1 MISASKRI
9 CQIYFKEYLLSE
21 HLEQNSVSRKLN
33 YGLLRS
39 PQKQSTQKY
48 ECQKHCSLQCEI
60 QSSQESKLQN
70 NLLCM
75 PSQKP
80 PFLLKDHVLLLSLLK
95 WTPQKE
101 YGISLLWYGRNTNSK
116 SKLEAPL
123 RGKHSWLKFP
133 APWKNQERKVSGL
146 HQSWLIGTLN
156 LELQPL
162 CISLDFPGSSDGK
175 SVCL

>member
-1 MISASKRI
+1 MKLREECGGASPGGPALAVGRP
-9 CQIYFKEYLLSE
+9 
-21 HLEQNSVSRKLN
+21 H
-33 YGLLRS
+33 GLRS
-39 PQKQSTQKY
+39 SGRRGVLATRAASLT
-48 ECQKHCSLQCEI
+48 CDFCSSLNVSVPLPLMPGGQGRTW
-60 QSSQESKLQN
+60 
-70 NLLCM
+70 LL
-75 PSQKP
+75 SQKP